1 MNETGQI
8 DQQNARLTGISLR
21 TAWENLECDVR
32 KLRPRD
38 AAAKLMVSEAE
49 LIASFVGERAIRLR
63 TEGISILSDL
73 PDLGSVKAITRNA
86 PCVHEKIGHYEKV
99 STEGRAGLVLG
110 SKIDLRLFPSHWHHS
125 FAVFEQT
132 EHGLRR
138 SLQFF
143 DADGTAVHKIYQ
155 TRGSNI
161 DAFER
166 LIAAW
171 RSPDQSTDVA
181 VSPLPRPAADHP
193 DTTIDT
199 EGLCRDWAALQDTHD
214 FFALLRRY
222 TVGRL
227 QALRLAGTDF
237 ARPVAATTLDT
248 ILQAARDGN
257 SPIMVFV
264 GNPGCIQ
271 IHTGPVR
278 ILKRTGS
285 WLNILDEDFCL
296 HLREDEIAHAYIVRK
311 PTRDGDVHSLELFDR
326 DGLCFAQLFGARKP
340 GTPERNDWRSIVSA

>member
-8 DQQNARLTGISLR
+8 DQENARLTGMTLR
-21 TAWENLECDVR
+21 TAWENLECDAR

-49 LIASFVGERAIRLR
+49 LIASFVGAHAIRLS
-63 TEGISILSDL
+63 TDGIGILSSL
-73 PDLGSVKAITRNA
+73 PDLGPVKAITRNA

-99 STEGRAGLVLG
+99 STEGRAALVLG

-125 FAVFEQT
+125 FAVFERT

-143 DADGTAVHKIYQ
+143 DADGTAVHKTYQ
-155 TRGSNI
+155 TRGSNA

-171 RSPDQSTDVA
+171 RSPDQSTDVT
-181 VSPLPRPAADHP
+181 VTPLPPPVADRPDA
-193 DTTIDT
+193 TIDT
-199 EGLCRDWAALQDTHD
+199 ECLRRDWAALQDTHD
-214 FFALLRRY
+214 FFTLLRQHS
-222 TVGRL
+222 VGRL
-227 QALRLAGTDF
+227 QALRLAGKEF
-237 ARPVAATTLDT
+237 ARPVAAATLDSH
-248 ILQAARDGN
+248 LQAARDGN
-257 SPIMVFV
+257 CPIMVFV

-271 IHTGPVR
+271 IHTGPIH
-278 ILKRTGS
+278 ILKRTGP

-296 HLREDEIAHAYIVRK
+296 HLREDEISHAYIVRK
-311 PTRDGDVHSLELFDR
+311 PTRDGDVHSIELFDSA
-326 DGLCFAQLFGARKP
+326 GQCFAQFFGARKP
-340 GTPERNDWRSIVSA
+340 GTPEREDWRSILSA